1 MKRAVEQIVRYL
13 VVSALDI
20 FITWFCFRFFHH
32 NSTTVGFVFLLAIL
46 VVSATWGLR
55 QAIFMS
61 LFASLL
67 YNFFFLPPLFTF
79 VISDPQNWVALTA
92 FLATAVIGSQLSER
106 ARRQAA
112 EANRRRREV
121 ERLYALTQQVLVTEN
136 VFELLNKLP
145 AYVTEI
151 FGGSGAALFLENKG
165 KVYYSD
171 ISLQVQVPVEQLKAV
186 SGRGEPVFDRDQHIR
201 FMPMR
206 MGVRSIGSFAVVGS
220 EVSRETLEAVG
231 SLIATAIERATTF
244 EKLSKAEAARE
255 SDRLRALLLDSVTHE
270 FRTPLTAIKASAQ
283 TLLEEVELDKPQ
295 LKELAAV
302 INEESDRLDRIVG
315 EAAEVAQLDARKVEL
330 HLEPLPIGEAID
342 KAVQQLKNMLD
353 KHVIDKIIP
362 ANLPPISMDLN
373 RIVEVMV
380 QLLDNAAK
388 YSPAGSDIHITA
400 ELRDQSVVTSIAD
413 HGAGIEDIEQSMI
426 FEKFYRGRNQRV
438 AVKGTGMGLA
448 IARAIV
454 ELHGG
459 TIGVTSQLGRGSVF
473 YFSLPQNVVQ

>member
-1 MKRAVEQIVRYL
+1 MVRYVSVLAIDSL
-13 VVSALDI
+13 VA
-20 FITWFCFRFFHH
+20 WFCFRFFHR
-32 NSTTVGFVFLLAIL
+32 NPTTVGFVFLLAIL
-46 VVSATWGLR
+46 IVSATWGLR

-61 LFASLL
+61 LAASMF
-67 YNFFFLPPLFTF
+67 YNYFFLPPLFTF
-79 VISDPQNWVALTA
+79 TISDPQNWIALTA
-92 FLATAVIGSQLSER
+92 FLVTAVIGSQLSER
-106 ARRQAA
+106 ARRRTS
-112 EANRRRREV
+112 EAHHRRREV

-151 FGGSGAALFLENKG
+151 FEASGAALFLENKG
-165 KVYYSD
+165 KIYYSD
-171 ISLQVQVPVEQLKAV
+171 INLQSQLPVDQLRAV
-186 SGRGEPVFDRDQHIR
+186 SGRGEPVFDREKHIR
-201 FMPMR
+201 YMPMR
-206 MGVRSIGSFAVVGS
+206 MGVRSVGSFAVVGS
-220 EVSRETLEAVG
+220 DVSRETLEAVG

-315 EAAEVAQLDARKVEL
+315 EAGEVAQLDARKVEL
-330 HLEPLPIGEAID
+330 HLEPHAIAEAVE
-342 KAVQQLKNMLD
+342 KALQQLKNTLD
-353 KHVIDKIIP
+353 KHPVEKSIP
-362 ANLPPISMDLN
+362 DNLPLINMDLD
-373 RIVEVMV
+373 RIVEVLV

-388 YSPAGSDIHITA
+388 YSAAESVVHLTA
-400 ELRDQSVVTSIAD
+400 ELQGGKIITSIAD
-413 HGAGIEDIEQSMI
+413 HGAGIDDIEQSMI
-426 FEKFYRGRNQRV
+426 FEKFYRGRNQRI

-459 TIGVTSQLGRGSVF
+459 TIGATSQLNRGSVF
-473 YFSLPQNVVQ
+473 HFSLPV